1 MEATLYSQMEDRK
14 VVDPSL
20 KVALSDAQQ
29 LQDSIA
35 EGTEKF
41 FHFAMYVTIY
51 APNKDLFRKILKK
64 CDLHSCCYECNCKT
78 SDITTRTRVPK

>member
-14 VVDPSL
+14 VVDPTL

-35 EGTEKF
+35 EGSEKYYVLPMAKFPKTIPPEEDIMYFELFNF
-41 FHFAMYVTIY
+41 FHF
-51 APNKDLFRKILKK
+51 
-64 CDLHSCCYECNCKT
+64 HSP
-78 SDITTRTRVPK
+78 IFI

>member
-14 VVDPSL
+14 VVDPTL

-35 EGTEKF
+35 EGTEKY
-41 FHFAMYVTIY
+41 FHFGMYLTIY
-51 APNKDLFRKILKK
+51 APNKALQ
-64 CDLHSCCYECNCKT
+64 
-78 SDITTRTRVPK
+78 V